1 MNKESPWKKNPM
13 LNVGVLV
20 LSAGMLTLSFFDQAQ
35 LLGTIIALLGF
46 AMFYIGYR
54 KAKASGAPRPPVSE
68 RRKRLRILMICLVVS
83 FIGSPILLWPQISKL
98 HGIGVWIFVVGDVI
112 CLLGFLG
119 FYAWLYKKAGQD
131 ETDGA

>member
-1 MNKESPWKKNPM
+1 MNKESPWKKNPV
-13 LNVGVLV
+13 LNIGVLV
-20 LSAGMLTLSFFDQAQ
+20 LSVGMLTLTFFDQAQ
-35 LLGTIIALLGF
+35 LLGTIIALIGF
-46 AMFYIGYR
+46 AMFFIGYR
-54 KAKASGAPRPPVSE
+54 KSKASGAPRPPVSE

-98 HGIGVWIFVVGDVI
+98 RGIGVWIFVVGDVV
-112 CLLGFLG
+112 CLLGLLG